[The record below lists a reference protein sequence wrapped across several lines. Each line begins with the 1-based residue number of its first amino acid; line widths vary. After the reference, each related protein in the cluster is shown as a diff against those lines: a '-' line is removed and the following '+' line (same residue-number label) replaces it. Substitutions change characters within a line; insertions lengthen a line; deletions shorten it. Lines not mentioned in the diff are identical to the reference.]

1 MLRKKKK
8 LFLKELQPFLR
19 TDHEPF
25 PLFNALEKRSLFF
38 TQNE

>member
-25 PLFNALEKRSLFF
+25 PLL
-38 TQNE
+38 TP